1 MPCAHID
8 HFTPDKLGK
17 ASLAEEVH
25 DGGEGKI
32 VKITGTSGTTV
43 KTVSILLR
51 ASNGLI
57 LDEAERSL
65 HDALCV
71 VRSLVKKRALIPGG
85 GAPEMEVS

>member
-1 MPCAHID
+1 MGA
-8 HFTPDKLGK
+8 GK
-17 ASLAEEVH
+17 VVQIKWPA
-25 DGGEGKI
+25 
-32 VKITGTSGTTV
+32 GTEY

-51 ASNGLI
+51 GSNNLI

-85 GAPEMEVS
+85 GAPEMEASFRLAEIARTAEGMA